1 MLASDTNLVLKLTLT
16 RCRKLSSWTSHLLH
30 PFKQRIARG
39 SPCVSHVTGARL
51 LTESQN
57 PFQNIYSY
65 ICRCHFSKELDG
77 QCLSNCFEKNAR
89 FFFFTLTKRGI
100 YLVCARLRV
109 FAPDV
114 APCVCQQILN
124 FPTVWPW
131 ISKSVRFRTLSSV
144 ILKSLIHHTPGPLLA
159 RMCQHIPSQFW
170 VSLAKFRISEISVR
184 TVSLQRTCATRK
196 GS

>member
-39 SPCVSHVTGARL
+39 SPCVSHVTGARRH
-51 LTESQN
+51 TESQN

-109 FAPDV
+109 FAPDCAFLRSMLRPAFV
-114 APCVCQQILN
+114 NKFWIFQQFGPEFQN
-124 FPTVWPW
+124 QYV
-131 ISKSVRFRTLSSV
+131 SELS
-144 ILKSLIHHTPGPLLA
+144 LL
-159 RMCQHIPSQFW
+159 
-170 VSLAKFRISEISVR
+170 
-184 TVSLQRTCATRK
+184 
-196 GS
+196 